1 MHKPTMLL
9 TGFSIVMLG
18 AALCVIGKMIVR
30 NRPKAAKIVA
40 YIGYALAA
48 TGAIIT
54 AISRR

>member
-1 MHKPTMLL
+1 
-9 TGFSIVMLG
+9 VMLG
-18 AALCVIGKMIVR
+18 AALCVIGKMILR

-40 YIGYALAA
+40 YISYALAA